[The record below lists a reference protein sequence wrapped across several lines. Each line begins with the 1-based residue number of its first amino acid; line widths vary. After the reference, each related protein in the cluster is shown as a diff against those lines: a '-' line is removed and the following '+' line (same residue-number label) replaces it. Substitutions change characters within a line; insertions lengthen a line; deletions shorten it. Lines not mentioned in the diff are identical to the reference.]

1 MTFTAI
7 TEMQARRDHKISIA
21 DHRCLAH
28 CVTLT
33 QHRNARDILANEE
46 QAGNT
51 TTYPE
56 PSAKPTM
63 LPTRSVPR
71 SHAASDASI
80 SKMGFSEESKHQV
93 APQHGDRQGEQ
104 YQGSAPACRTVVG
117 KHENVKAEPGHGHP
131 AQREDRKR

>member
-28 CVTLT
+28 CVMLT

-51 TTYPE
+51 TMDPE
-56 PSAKPTM
+56 PSAKRNI

-71 SHAASDASI
+71 IHATSDASI
-80 SKMGFSEESKHQV
+80 SKMGFSEKSKNQA

-104 YQGSAPACRTVVG
+104 DEGSALACRTAHSRTEECKG
-117 KHENVKAEPGHGHP
+117 
-131 AQREDRKR
+131 